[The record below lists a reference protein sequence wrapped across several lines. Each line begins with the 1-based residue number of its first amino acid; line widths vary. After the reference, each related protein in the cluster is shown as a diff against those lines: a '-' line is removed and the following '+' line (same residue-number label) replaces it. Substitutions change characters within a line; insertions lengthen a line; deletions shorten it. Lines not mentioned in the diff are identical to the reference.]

1 MTSTLDGTTSTVS
14 YTYPSNFEHFNPLS
28 ETILGPG
35 GTRSNTYRYSKDLG
49 ASHQFLTDANM
60 VGIPIETDMPDGST
74 LKLDIDQNLLVPKRM
89 VEQFSPT
96 YSVDKYL
103 VEEYT
108 TLGYPKKIRTFGFDH
123 PIEYT
128 WSGDLVT
135 SKTYL
140 EHSESWNYYPN
151 RNLEWYI
158 PIEGPSLKTTYTYDG
173 LQRLK
178 TITARQGGI
187 FTEYDYTIGGP
198 NEITSETIYSDDD
211 VVNTTRQTF
220 DGLGRP
226 LDSYVNGELQEGQRY
241 DRYGR
246 VSTRTFMP
254 GRWLNRIIYEPS
266 PLNRV
271 EREIYPDAS
280 TIRYQYIVQEGYN
293 GVRVFDEK
301 NNPTTT
307 LTDVFG
313 RTRVSIDALGGRTEY
328 EYEIW
333 DAPSEIIPPLGPKY
347 EYTYNPLRQLES
359 KTIPG
364 GGTTNYRYDEMHR
377 LAATQTAQGDIVGN
391 TYDSYSRLHQT
402 YLRENGSLPTP
413 GTSFNP
419 TGTDDLLTED
429 LYVAPGGNPQDDIN
443 RLMQSS
449 VRFLDN
455 NGNMAVTDF
464 TYDSY
469 GRVINQVESF
479 TLAGQSFTNT
489 NTVNTAFLTHRDL
502 P

>member
-1 MTSTLDGTTSTVS
+1 MDYTIAVDGQ
-14 YTYPSNFEHFNPLS
+14 
-28 ETILGPG
+28 
-35 GTRSNTYRYSKDLG
+35 R
-49 ASHQFLTDANM
+49 TD
-60 VGIPIETDMPDGST
+60 
-74 LKLDIDQNLLVPKRM
+74 
-89 VEQFSPT
+89 
-96 YSVDKYL
+96 
-103 VEEYT
+103 
-108 TLGYPKKIRTFGFDH
+108 
-123 PIEYT
+123 
-128 WSGDLVT
+128 
-135 SKTYL
+135 
-140 EHSESWNYYPN
+140 
-151 RNLEWYI
+151 
-158 PIEGPSLKTTYTYDG
+158 YTYDG

-187 FTEYDYTIGGP
+187 ITEYDYTIGGP

-280 TIRYQYIVQEGYN
+280 SMRYQYIVQEGYN

-377 LAATQTAQGDIVGN
+377 LAATQTAQGEIVGN
-391 TYDSYSRLHQT
+391 IYDSYSRLHQT

-479 TLAGQSFTNT
+479 TLAGQLFTNT

-502 P
+502 PGRSINTLSDGTTQAQLGTFMGYDAFGRATSTGYKFGVGGPSYGSGLTSTWSATYDFDRHGQMTYKHF